1 MLRLSSRLESDLQSK
16 KVTNVAVD
24 FHASSL
30 LRVIVV
36 YKDMCFLNTRKK
48 IYIYMLSEVDSQ
60 AVCTQSQL
68 LANLVLIRANH

>member
-36 YKDMCFLNTRKK
+36 YKDMCFLNTHKK
-48 IYIYMLSEVDSQ
+48 KKNMLSEVDSQ

>member
-36 YKDMCFLNTRKK
+36 YKDMCFLNTRRKC
-48 IYIYMLSEVDSQ
+48 IYMLSEVDSQ

>member
-36 YKDMCFLNTRKK
+36 YKDMYFLNTRRK
-48 IYIYMLSEVDSQ
+48 YIYMLSEVDSQ

>member
-36 YKDMCFLNTRKK
+36 YKDMCFLNTRRKY
-48 IYIYMLSEVDSQ
+48 IYI
-60 AVCTQSQL
+60 C
-68 LANLVLIRANH
+68 

>member
-16 KVTNVAVD
+16 KVTSVAVD

-30 LRVIVV
+30 FRVSVV
-36 YKDMCFLNTRKK
+36 YKDMCFL
-48 IYIYMLSEVDSQ
+48 SEVDSR
-60 AVCTQSQL
+60 AVCTQSHL

>member
-36 YKDMCFLNTRKK
+36 YKDMCFLNTRQK
-48 IYIYMLSEVDSQ
+48 YIYMLSEVDSQ

>member
-36 YKDMCFLNTRKK
+36 YKDMCFLNTHKK
-48 IYIYMLSEVDSQ
+48 KTQNMLSEVDSQ

-68 LANLVLIRANH
+68 LANLVLIRADH

>member
-30 LRVIVV
+30 FRVIVV
-36 YKDMCFLNTRKK
+36 YKDMCFLNTRRK
-48 IYIYMLSEVDSQ
+48 YIYMLSEVDSQ